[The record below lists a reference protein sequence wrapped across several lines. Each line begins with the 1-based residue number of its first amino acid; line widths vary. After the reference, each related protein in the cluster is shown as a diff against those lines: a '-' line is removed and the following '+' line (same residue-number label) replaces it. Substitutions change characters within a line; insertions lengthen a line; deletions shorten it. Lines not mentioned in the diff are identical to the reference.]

1 MKMNSSKT
9 LFTMMIL
16 ISTILTTA
24 SNNILMSWMSME
36 MNLIGFLPMMTKSK
50 KMKDQSMK
58 YLIIQSMA
66 SSMFLMSILMNL
78 IIDCPINESVMM
90 MSSMLIKLGM
100 MPFHLWMPMLMNS
113 LSWMN
118 CFLMMTW
125 QKIIPTVIITQMTN
139 LKLMILPMMLSMM
152 ISPMVALNQLSIKKI
167 LAYSSISNI
176 PMMITAMKLS
186 KLIFIYL
193 MMIYSMINFM
203 LVSMMKTLNL
213 KFLNQM
219 MKQNKLN
226 KLMIMVNFLSMSGL
240 PPMIGFYPKWLIIQ
254 MTMKISLMISMS
266 MITASIISTFVYLK
280 MLMPIMLNTIKMI
293 PNKFKTKNEVIS
305 MINITGIFLPMILK
319 MN

>member
-9 LFTMMIL
+9 LFMMMIM
-16 ISTILTTA
+16 ISTILSTA

-78 IIDCPINESVMM
+78 IIDCPVNESVMM

-113 LSWMN
+113 MSWMN

-125 QKIIPTVIITQMTN
+125 QKIIPTVIVSQMTN
-139 LKLMILPMMLSMM
+139 LKLMILPMLLSMM

-176 PMMITAMKLS
+176 PIMITAMKLS

-193 MMIYSMINFM
+193 MVIYSMINFM
-203 LVSMMKTLNL
+203 LMSMMKKMNTM
-213 KFLNQM
+213 FMNQM

-226 KLMIMVNFLSMSGL
+226 KLMIMMNFLSMSGL
-240 PPMIGFYPKWLIIQ
+240 PPMMGFYPKWLIIQ
-254 MTMKISLMISMS
+254 MTIKFSMLISIA
-266 MITASIISTFVYLK
+266 MITSSIISTFIYLK
-280 MLMPIMLNTIKMI
+280 MMLPMLLNSIKII
-293 PNKFKTKNEVIS
+293 PNKIKTKTEVIS
-305 MINITGIFLPMILK
+305 MINMTGIFLPTILK